1 MHLWW
6 FYNVSVTHLHK
17 FVQVELPCKV
27 LAWQQSWGSVSCLRK
42 TKLDW
47 RLNHQTY
54 N

>member
-27 LAWQQSWGSVSCLRK
+27 LAWQQNRVGVLFPASEGQ
-42 TKLDW
+42 
-47 RLNHQTY
+47 N
-54 N
+54 